1 MVRITA
7 IFWPEVANPH
17 SKEMHRTGRK
27 LTGVLPQREVTMK
40 GNDELR
46 EKIDAAKRQRLP
58 LPELMTAL
66 GHGERAKKSAHCP
79 FLEDEHKSFSVFRGD
94 DGFWHWNCF
103 AGCGDGDEIMFLR
116 KLKGLSLT
124 QAMSLYLSM
133 ADFPSRAPRR
143 SDDSPKS
150 RECPESPSSPESLS
164 ILVSKSPC
172 VSVSPVSNGQ
182 GLDGEEEK
190 LLRAFGARNACTGPN
205 SARKRRFKLVR
216 DLRAIE
222 KGTG

>member
-79 FLEDEHKSFSVFRGD
+79 LHGDEHKSFSVFKSA
-94 DGFWHWNCF
+94 DGFWRWKCF
-103 AGCGDGDEIMFLR
+103 TGCGEGDEIMFLR

-124 QAMSLYLSM
+124 EAMNLYLSM
-133 ADFPSRAPRR
+133 AGFPSRAPRK
-143 SDDSPKS
+143 SHKYPQSPKCP
-150 RECPESPSSPESLS
+150 ECPESPSSPEPRKCREAP
-164 ILVSKSPC
+164 KSP
-172 VSVSPVSNGQ
+172 V
-182 GLDGEEEK
+182 
-190 LLRAFGARNACTGPN
+190 
-205 SARKRRFKLVR
+205 
-216 DLRAIE
+216 
-222 KGTG
+222 